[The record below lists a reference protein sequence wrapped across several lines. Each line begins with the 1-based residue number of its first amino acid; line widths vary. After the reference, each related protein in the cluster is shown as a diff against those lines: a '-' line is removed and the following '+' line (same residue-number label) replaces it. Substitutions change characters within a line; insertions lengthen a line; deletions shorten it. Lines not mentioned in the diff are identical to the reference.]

1 MDFKIRTFESSGS
14 TVKLQIWDTA
24 GQERF
29 KTITASYYKGAHGII
44 LVYDITDRQSF
55 KDIENWLAEVDKY
68 GNENVVKLLV
78 GNKSDLE
85 ASRQVKTEEGKT
97 LADSLGI
104 KFLETSA
111 KDAVNVEKA
120 FTTLSNEIKSKVQS
134 KPGQGQRSTTSGGS
148 AAGATTLTKE
158 APKKD
163 KSGCC

>member
-1 MDFKIRTFESSGS
+1 M
-14 TVKLQIWDTA
+14 
-24 GQERF
+24 
-29 KTITASYYKGAHGII
+29 
-44 LVYDITDRQSF
+44 
-55 KDIENWLAEVDKY
+55 
-68 GNENVVKLLV
+68 KLLV

-134 KPGQGQRSTTSGGS
+134 RPGPGNAKKPIGG
-148 AAGATTLTKE
+148 
-158 APKKD
+158 
-163 KSGCC
+163 

>member
-1 MDFKIRTFESSGS
+1 M
-14 TVKLQIWDTA
+14 
-24 GQERF
+24 
-29 KTITASYYKGAHGII
+29 
-44 LVYDITDRQSF
+44 
-55 KDIENWLAEVDKY
+55 
-68 GNENVVKLLV
+68 KLLV

-134 KPGQGQRSTTSGGS
+134 RPGPGGNTKKANEGGS
-148 AAGATTLTKE
+148 SGTVLK
-158 APKKD
+158 PKPNEREK

>member
-1 MDFKIRTFESSGS
+1 M
-14 TVKLQIWDTA
+14 KLQIWDTA

-55 KDIENWLAEVDKY
+55 KDIETWLAEVDKF

-85 ASRQVKTEEGKT
+85 ASRQVKTEEGKN

-111 KDAVNVEKA
+111 KDAINVEKA

-134 KPGQGQRSTTSGGS
+134 RPGGGGPRTSSGTGTTQ
-148 AAGATTLTKE
+148 LIRDP
-158 APKKD
+158 PKKD
-163 KSGCC
+163 KGCC

>member
-1 MDFKIRTFESSGS
+1 
-14 TVKLQIWDTA
+14 
-24 GQERF
+24 
-29 KTITASYYKGAHGII
+29 
-44 LVYDITDRQSF
+44 
-55 KDIENWLAEVDKY
+55 
-68 GNENVVKLLV
+68 LV

-134 KPGQGQRSTTSGGS
+134 KPGNTGRANPSGGNS
-148 AAGATTLTKE
+148 GATTLTKDP
-158 APKKD
+158 PKKD

>member
-1 MDFKIRTFESSGS
+1 M
-14 TVKLQIWDTA
+14 
-24 GQERF
+24 
-29 KTITASYYKGAHGII
+29 
-44 LVYDITDRQSF
+44 VYDITDRQSF

-85 ASRQVKTEEGKT
+85 ANRQVKTEEGKN

-120 FTTLSNEIKSKVQS
+120 FTTLSNEIKSKVQGRPNKTTGKGGPGPVQV
-134 KPGQGQRSTTSGGS
+134 KPTQPV
-148 AAGATTLTKE
+148 K
-158 APKKD
+158 
-163 KSGCC
+163 KSGCCWYEYKYISFIPMK

>member
-1 MDFKIRTFESSGS
+1 
-14 TVKLQIWDTA
+14 VKLQIWDTA

-134 KPGQGQRSTTSGGS
+134 KPGPAPRSNTGG
-148 AAGATTLTKE
+148 AGTTTLTKE
-158 APKKD
+158 PTKKE
-163 KSGCC
+163 KGGCC

>member
-1 MDFKIRTFESSGS
+1 
-14 TVKLQIWDTA
+14 VKLQIWDTA

-134 KPGQGQRSTTSGGS
+134 KPGNTGRSTSTSGS
-148 AAGATTLTKE
+148 AGATTLTKE

>member
-1 MDFKIRTFESSGS
+1 M
-14 TVKLQIWDTA
+14 
-24 GQERF
+24 
-29 KTITASYYKGAHGII
+29 
-44 LVYDITDRQSF
+44 VYDITDRQSF
-55 KDIENWLAEVDKY
+55 KDIENWLSEVDKY

-85 ASRQVKTEEGKT
+85 ANRQVKTEEGKT

-134 KPGQGQRSTTSGGS
+134 KPGAGSSTKPPKNPI
-148 AAGATTLTKE
+148 TTLRKPE
-158 APKKD
+158 
-163 KSGCC
+163 

>member
-1 MDFKIRTFESSGS
+1 
-14 TVKLQIWDTA
+14 VKLQIWDTA

-134 KPGQGQRSTTSGGS
+134 KPGNAGRSTSTSGS
-148 AAGATTLTKE
+148 SGATTLTKE
-158 APKKD
+158 PPRKE